1 MTRERQDL
9 GISGEELALRFLLD
23 RGLRLEQKNY
33 RVRSGEIDL
42 VMWDG
47 DVLVFVEVRTRSD
60 SFFGQ
65 PAETVRR
72 PKQRKIV
79 GVARHFLHS
88 RKISEETRCRFDM
101 VGIVI
106 KQGRDPEIDYIE
118 NAFFVSD

>member
-1 MTRERQDL
+1 MTRERKEL
-9 GISGEELALRFLLD
+9 GLSGEELALRFLLG

-33 RVRSGEIDL
+33 RIRSGEIDL

-65 PAETVRR
+65 PVETVRR
-72 PKQRKIV
+72 TKQQKII

-88 RKISEETRCRFDM
+88 RKISQEIRCRFDM

-106 KQGRDPEIDYIE
+106 KQGREPEIDYIE
-118 NAFFVSD
+118 NAFFVGD